1 MANRIKGITIE
12 LNGDAT
18 GLQDALKGVNGSL
31 GNTQKALSDVTKLL
45 KLDPKNTAL
54 VEQNQKLLADAV
66 EQTREKLDALE
77 SAQEQVQQAFA
88 KGELGEDKY
97 LAFQR
102 ELEATR
108 GQLGKYETDLA
119 SLETEQERLGSN
131 TQRLEKLFAATGK
144 SVDDYADVLG
154 SRLTSAIKGGY
165 ASADQLQSAFC
176 KVAKSAAN
184 SKEELQALVEVV
196 DDVDSAAKKNKG
208 ETLMQVAELS
218 DALQATMGQAAATVG
233 KSFAGVTAG
242 AAAAA
247 TATTGLLARLGDGF
261 NKAVNQIG
269 ASTGA
274 TGKDLKQ
281 LGQIAQ
287 AVCSHN
293 FGDSLEDVADGISV
307 VRQTTQLMGKELQAA
322 TEAGFALRDTFGY
335 DLAESAR
342 TASSLMKNFQI
353 DAEKAYNII
362 AVGAQNGADQNGDL
376 LDTLNEYSAQYAA
389 LGLSADQFV
398 NGLISG
404 AKAGVFSIDKVG
416 DAVKEFNIRAKDGS
430 KSTTDAFATLKL
442 NAAKT
447 MQAFA
452 SGGDTARRAFFQV
465 VRALE
470 SMKDPVAKNQT
481 AVALFGT
488 QYEDL
493 EQTVLPVLASMEDS
507 SKQAYDALGQ
517 INQVKYD
524 DLGSAMEGLKRTIE
538 GALLPSASKITS
550 GPLMDAMEALQE
562 MAQKLA
568 KNIKAGKY
576 DSFFAGIADG
586 INGVVKMLP
595 KIGDGVQKLAPVVSK
610 VAGGAV
616 DFLGVA
622 VDNID
627 LVVAAVAGIG
637 TAVAALKILTFI
649 GNVTKAIQTLGAA
662 FTLSTGP
669 IGLAVLAISGLVA
682 AIAQYVVLSDDADQ
696 AAYDSMEATRAL
708 REESERLTAEYE
720 QNREARLKS
729 AETAEAETATAE
741 LYAGKLEELAKKEHR
756 SADEK
761 AKMAQYVDILNDK
774 LPDLNLQYDAE
785 KDKLSQSTDE
795 IWKNIEARQAQAK
808 VEAYNSNYKAAIEEQ
823 VKLEKELDEAKQVH
837 VENLKAQQRA
847 QSQVDATVKKNGEGW
862 VTYGLRLKDAKDNLA
877 KATEATNQS
886 KAALDDIQK
895 SYNAAGQEAEY
906 YADKATETLD
916 AQALEESLNQMQ
928 QLAKD
933 GGVKIPKSV
942 SEGVASGRYQVAQ
955 SVGELQNLI
964 AFDQAVQKANLQ
976 GVEIPQV
983 LSAGVNSG
991 QVSVTEA
998 IQRLN
1003 GIAKFDGLAKNA
1015 GLSGDKAIQN
1025 LRDNIASGA
1034 VSVSAATNRVAAV
1047 AKFDKLV
1054 KNGGLSGTKTVQTLR
1069 NSILNGETT
1078 LAAAAKQ
1085 IADRCDNNLAPK
1097 RTKTTGETASKE
1109 YAGGLQKG
1117 AAIAER
1123 AARSVGSG
1131 SMDELRTASSKGS
1144 GVGYSLSE
1152 GFASGILQGKWKA
1165 VNASIKLVDDS
1176 IAAARKRADVNSPS
1190 KKMRDMV
1197 GAPIAEGLAVG
1208 IQEGSGDA
1216 KDAAAQMVDDALT
1229 AADAAFQRSRV
1240 SLMPLTTAGAWTP
1253 ASGTIPSSAMVSG
1266 TTGSVVTQPIEKL
1279 NLMLTSMADSIVSG
1293 VSTLLRASSVGTG
1306 GDVHLDVYLYPSG
1319 PKMGEQIVSTYDT
1332 YKRRLG
1338 G

>member
-31 GNTQKALSDVTKLL
+31 DNTQKALSDVTKLL

-54 VEQNQKLLADAV
+54 VEQKQKLLADAV

-77 SAQEQVQQAFA
+77 SAQEQVQQAFD

-131 TQRLEKLFAATGK
+131 TQRLEKLFAATGQ
-144 SVDDYADVLG
+144 SVNDYADVLG

-165 ASADQLQSAFC
+165 ASADQLQSAFD

-184 SKEELQALVEVV
+184 SKEELQALVEAV
-196 DDVDSAAKKNKG
+196 DDVDSAAKKIKG

-218 DALQATMGQAAATVG
+218 DALQNTMGQAAATVG

-287 AVCSHN
+287 NVYSHN
-293 FGDSLEDVADGISV
+293 FGDGLEDVADGISV
-307 VRQTTQLMGKELQAA
+307 VRQTTQLMGKELQVA

-452 SGGDTARRAFFQV
+452 SGGDTAQRAFFQV

-470 SMKDPVAKNQT
+470 SMQDPVAKNQT

-550 GPLMDAMEALQE
+550 GPLMDAMEALQD

-616 DFLGVA
+616 DFLGAA

-627 LVVAAVAGIG
+627 LVVAAIAGIG
-637 TAVAALKILTFI
+637 TAVAALKLLTFI
-649 GNVTKAIQTLGAA
+649 GDVTQAVKTLTAA
-662 FTLSTGP
+662 FSLSAGP
-669 IGLAVLAISGLVA
+669 IGLAVVAIGALAAVITDVAISGDSA
-682 AIAQYVVLSDDADQ
+682 SDILRDNT
-696 AAYDSMEATRAL
+696 EATQKL
-708 REESERLTAEYE
+708 REESEKLTEE
-720 QNREARLKS
+720 CERNREERQKNADA
-729 AETAEAETATAE
+729 AETETATAE
-741 LYAGKLEELAKKEHR
+741 EYAKKLSDLAGKENKSASEKKKMAKYVEKLNDLVPNLSLKYDEEKDQLNKSTDAIYRNIDALKEQARVKAYTENYEAAVKEQAEVEKKLNDARVQYHKNLEELDRTQRKLNAVSPADQPALYDNLSAKVNIAKKNVEESKKAFDDLSDSFR
-756 SADEK
+756 QSSSDMDYWGEK
-761 AKMAQYVDILNDK
+761 M
-774 LPDLNLQYDAE
+774 
-785 KDKLSQSTDE
+785 
-795 IWKNIEARQAQAK
+795 
-808 VEAYNSNYKAAIEEQ
+808 EE
-823 VKLEKELDEAKQVH
+823 
-837 VENLKAQQRA
+837 
-847 QSQVDATVKKNGEGW
+847 
-862 VTYGLRLKDAKDNLA
+862 
-877 KATEATNQS
+877 
-886 KAALDDIQK
+886 
-895 SYNAAGQEAEY
+895 
-906 YADKATETLD
+906 ETD
-916 AQALEESLNQMQ
+916 AQAVVDNLNKLADVAEEAGIKL
-928 QLAKD
+928 
-933 GGVKIPKSV
+933 PKSV
-942 SEGVASGRYQVAQ
+942 SDGVKSGKYQMAE
-955 SVGELQNLI
+955 SVDELKRLI
-964 AFDQAVQKANLQ
+964 DFDAAIQKAGLQ

-991 QVSVTEA
+991 QVSVTDA

-1152 GFASGILQGKWKA
+1152 GFASGILRGEWKA
-1165 VNASIKLVDDS
+1165 INASIKLVDDA

-1216 KDAAAQMVDDALT
+1216 SDAAAQLVDDALT

-1253 ASGTIPSSAMVSG
+1253 ASGTVSSSAMVSG

-1293 VSTLLRASSVGTG
+1293 VSTLLRASSVGAG